1 MAPIV
6 ASADLPMPITPQP
19 HDEIVIELLNGSGV
33 VVDQHTMPI
42 PHALRD
48 TSYLPQL
55 RIYYRR
61 PVGHFN
67 LRASAEF
74 ATNLEGRNP

>member
-1 MAPIV
+1 M
-6 ASADLPMPITPQP
+6 
-19 HDEIVIELLNGSGV
+19 DEIVIELLNGAGV
-33 VVDQHTMPI
+33 VVDTATLPI

-67 LRASAEF
+67 LASSADF
-74 ATNLEGRNP
+74 GTNLEGREGLTV